1 MPRILASLVICFVMT
16 TGAHA
21 DVYTWIDSR
30 GVAHFSDYPP
40 GRIPHKQVQVQ
51 APATV
56 PMSENL
62 RQEKR
67 ISGIREEVTS
77 LLSSSGRPE
86 KPDTSSR
93 ERAAAKLEKT
103 CGKYRRKLDQ
113 IQSSLRAGYSNDRGN
128 SLRRQRRTL
137 SQKLSRECI
146 LR

>member
-1 MPRILASLVICFVMT
+1 MPRILASLIVSFVIT

-40 GRIPHKQVQVQ
+40 GEIPHKQIQVQ

-62 RQEKR
+62 RQEER
-67 ISGIREEVTS
+67 ISGIREEVNS
-77 LLSSSGRPE
+77 LLSSSGRPG
-86 KPDTSSR
+86 KPVASAQ
-93 ERAAAKLEKT
+93 ERADAKLEKT
-103 CGKYRRKLDQ
+103 CEKYRRKLEH
-113 IQSSLRAGYSNDRGN
+113 IQSKLRAGYSNDRGN
-128 SLRRQRRTL
+128 SLRRQRRTM

>member
-1 MPRILASLVICFVMT
+1 MPRILASLVVSFAIT
-16 TGAHA
+16 TGVQA

-40 GRIPHKQVQVQ
+40 GEIPHKQIQVQ

-62 RQEKR
+62 RQEER
-67 ISGIREEVTS
+67 VSRIREDVTG
-77 LLSSSGRPE
+77 LLSASGRPD
-86 KPDTSSR
+86 KSGNSAK
-93 ERAAAKLEKT
+93 ERADAKLAKT

-113 IQSSLRAGYSNDRGN
+113 IQSRLRAGYSNDRGN
-128 SLRRQRRTL
+128 SLRRQRRTV

>member
-1 MPRILASLVICFVMT
+1 MPRILAILIVSFVIT

-40 GRIPHKQVQVQ
+40 GEIPHKQIQVQ

-62 RQEKR
+62 RQEER
-67 ISGIREEVTS
+67 ISGIREEVNS
-77 LLSSSGRPE
+77 LLSSSSRPG
-86 KPDTSSR
+86 KPVTSAQ
-93 ERAAAKLEKT
+93 ERADAKLEKT
-103 CGKYRRKLDQ
+103 CGKYRRKLEQ
-113 IQSSLRAGYSNDRGN
+113 IQSNLRAGYSNDRGN
-128 SLRRQRRTL
+128 SLRRQRRTM